1 MLQVRSIAARGGACL
16 ALALTGV
23 AAAQPV
29 IIDNFTDGAI
39 TLTAD
44 FTNPPL
50 STGFIVSQ
58 TGISGAIGAAR
69 TDVLSYLG
77 VPGPGVLPE
86 DRARLRVNPAG
97 SGSLDL
103 STDAGVLPYVVLQY
117 DANSF
122 FGLNGNISTGGATG
136 IRLEFIRNDQL
147 MPIEIVLNSG
157 RGTPATSTVVL
168 TRNAP
173 ASSAPFNLDFAYADF
188 ALILG
193 PGINLADVD
202 LIEVR
207 FNSQVAGDFTLDTIV
222 TIPAPGA
229 AAALVLAGLAA
240 SRRRR

>member
-1 MLQVRSIAARGGACL
+1 MLSARSIAALGGAY
-16 ALALTGV
+16 LALTGV
-23 AAAQPV
+23 AAAQPIV
-29 IIDNFTDGAI
+29 IDDFTDGAI

-44 FTNPPL
+44 YTNPPIT
-50 STGFIVSQ
+50 TGFIVSQ

-69 TDVLSYLG
+69 TEALSYIG
-77 VPGPGVLPE
+77 APGPGVLAD

-97 SGSLDL
+97 AGSLDL
-103 STDAGVLPYVVLQY
+103 SADAGVLALVVLQY

-122 FGLNGNISTGGATG
+122 FGLNGNIGAGGATG

-168 TRNAP
+168 THNAP
-173 ASSAPFNLDFAYADF
+173 ASNTPFNLDFAFADF

-193 PGINLADVD
+193 AGINLADVD

-207 FNSQVAGDFTLDTIV
+207 LNPQVAGDFTLDTIV
-222 TIPAPGA
+222 TIPTPGA
-229 AAALVLAGLAA
+229 TAAFAFAAFSA
-240 SRRRR
+240 SRRRRR